1 MVCIA
6 ITRYFH
12 TLTSR
17 CPNVPWSVGHR
28 SHLPGGHYSRVSLTT
43 GGVSMTQEFTTTTRF
58 LGLRSLHYCSYYT
71 PQPWKRY
78 WYNALQEMVSRKA
91 CISSQMS
98 SEQCPMLN
106 FFTTDDLRIIS
117 SVCSSIGS
125 FSCTGTVSLSE
136 CFCLFGLLLG
146 HFQPVPSLLWGLTS

>member
-12 TLTSR
+12 TLMSR

-43 GGVSMTQEFTTTTRF
+43 GGVPMTQEFTTTTRF
-58 LGLRSLHYCSYYT
+58 LGLRSFALLQLLHPPTLEEILIQCTSRDGW
-71 PQPWKRY
+71 QKSMHIIKNFKR
-78 WYNALQEMVSRKA
+78 A
-91 CISSQMS
+91 MS
-98 SEQCPMLN
+98 N

>member
-1 MVCIA
+1 MHCNNQVFPHIDVQVSECPLECRTQVTFA
-6 ITRYFH
+6 RR
-12 TLTSR
+12 TLLPCQPYHWR
-17 CPNVPWSVGHR
+17 CPYDTRIYYH
-28 SHLPGGHYSRVSLTT
+28 HQISRIEVLCS
-43 GGVSMTQEFTTTTRF
+43 
-58 LGLRSLHYCSYYT
+58 CSYYT

-106 FFTTDDLRIIS
+106 LFTTDDLRIIS
-117 SVCSSIGS
+117 YVCLFIGS